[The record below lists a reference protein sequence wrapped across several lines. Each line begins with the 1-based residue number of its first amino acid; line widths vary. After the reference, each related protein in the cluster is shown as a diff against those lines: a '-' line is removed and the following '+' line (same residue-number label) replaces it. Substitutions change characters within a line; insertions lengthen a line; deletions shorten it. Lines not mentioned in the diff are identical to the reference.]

1 MDAVQRL
8 VEKRIV
14 EIDYLLHMNQIDRDP
29 LSQDEIVKILD
40 ESYDLKKWLKK
51 WGIA

>member
-8 VEKRIV
+8 VEKRIM

-29 LSQDEIVKILD
+29 LTQDEVIKIID
-40 ESYDLKKWLKK
+40 ESDDLKIWLKK
-51 WGIA
+51 WRIA

>member
-8 VEKRIV
+8 VEKRIM

-29 LSQDEIVKILD
+29 LTQDEVIKIID
-40 ESYDLKKWLKK
+40 ESDDLKIWLKNG
-51 WGIA
+51 GIA